1 MQNTIEPPVLD
12 LDLEVRLTA
21 AEDTE
26 GTEGFGFGDTASSTS
41 PNLTFGVQTMC
52 PSCC

>member
-1 MQNTIEPPVLD
+1 METITSELPALD
-12 LDLEVRLTA
+12 LDLDLRVATQ
-21 AEDTE
+21 AETE
-26 GTEGFGFGDTASSTS
+26 EEFGFGDTASSTS